1 MKKQKFLILALAGVL
16 FGCQKPELVDPNEN
30 GGQPMREVT
39 ISAGMLTS
47 ETKAALDSE
56 TGQFSWQ
63 TGDVISVL
71 ATDGKYY
78 DFTLAEGDGQWK
90 AEFAGRI
97 PETAEITT
105 VATYPAL
112 VADATENSSLTEN
125 TLMYSLPDEWTWKK
139 EVTNVPMVAAFEE
152 GADYMSFKQVGGV
165 MRFPVKN
172 MPYNGTFVLT
182 MGSRITG
189 EFPVDITK
197 LGETKMVTEALAEG
211 EVNTLTIHY
220 AAETDG
226 DLVEFNVPVPT
237 GTYTNFDI
245 EVKDKN
251 GVSLFTKH
259 YQLDNVVDRATL
271 LVMKEVELPA
281 RGMDAPTVWPY
292 FVDARILLPKVEGVN
307 QYAVYLDGATEPQIM
322 EATDWNAVLS
332 SIVIGGD
339 FAHKSTHTVAV
350 AKVENGKVLTSS
362 KSEAVEFTTGNVM
375 QVKYNTGTRFICAGW
390 DDVAIGVENSI
401 TYNEIT
407 KKWSLAAKNSS
418 VSDRNMRGYR
428 IQLYADDKTT
438 LLYDEVPFSSQV
450 DFGGGISNSSW
461 LGKIG
466 GQNMLLPTSMSFGWL
481 EPGKTYYF
489 RVQTLAEPVTF
500 TNDEGNEFRCYK
512 DASYEI
518 YSTRGGCAWSELV
531 PMTTDAPHVAS
542 ANEIFHEG
550 FDDMMFNNDIMNIS
564 VAAVPEFVS
573 SASEAS
579 KYKNVASAPRY
590 RAWADKLANGTPLKD
605 MKFSEQGFNTM
616 LGVIYHGLTDA
627 TTNAANVPVV
637 LNSYAGSLEG
647 WSVTI
652 GTTKLDRTINPGF
665 GTVRL
670 GQSGTAAGK
679 VLMQTPPINSDRLS
693 TETPTRCVV
702 RAKVSAHATDIGDD
716 VSRGVNS
723 VFGIY
728 LYRDGVAIN
737 DKNRHQFN
745 LDEDGQIKPE
755 WTENYTW
762 SSSSDYLHYPTW
774 FEVEQEYFLYKGD
787 VIGFEKCNFTVNGID
802 DYYGGNITIGEVTIE
817 IVPEE
822 VPFEDNGIGTEP
834 DDTDYDVFKLGEF
847 PISYW
852 YTVEPASFT
861 KVDPDTG
868 ASYYDYELTK
878 YRHQEMKD
886 AGFNI
891 VNYYGHSID
900 RSIQENKRIHDIC
913 AELDMK
919 FLANVWAQDEATR
932 IQLIKEYFGNS
943 ETYVGE
949 HYVDEPG
956 MDKFTDIGRFV
967 DLYNSALPDKEVYI
981 NLFPEYANTATQLKG
996 SYEDYINRYL
1006 QKIKTKSL
1014 SYDFYSLNTKN
1025 EFIKTQFYSN
1035 LDLVRSK
1042 TLAKRMPFWV
1052 ITQGSQCPG
1061 TRYPNEYEQ
1070 RWSVWANIALG
1081 SKGIAYFCYWTPNGG
1096 AYDDTPSLIDINGNR
1111 TEMYDW
1117 VKRINAD
1124 INTIGKK
1131 LLPCHADG
1139 AIMTSTTA
1147 YPLYD
1152 NAGTGRS
1159 NYGPVKAVAGNQN
1172 LVCGCFRDA
1181 RKSEAGEGYKG
1192 YKNLVVSMIPNR
1204 SVEAYLTLDPAVG
1217 QMTVTHNNTSAVV
1230 QVTNTL
1236 NTTVGDITVKFDGST
1251 LSLGIPNGEAV
1262 LLEY

>member
-1 MKKQKFLILALAGVL
+1 MKKQKFLVLALAGVL

-78 DFTLAEGDGQWK
+78 DFTLAEGNGEQT

-112 VADATENSSLTEN
+112 VADATESTSLTES
-125 TLMYSLPDEWTWKK
+125 TLMYSLPAEWTWKK

-407 KKWSLAAKNSS
+407 KKWSLAAKNAS
-418 VSDRNMRGYR
+418 VNDRNMRGYR

-500 TNDEGNEFRCYK
+500 VNDKDAEFRCYQ
-512 DASYEI
+512 DGASYEV

-531 PMTTDAPHVAS
+531 PMTTDTPHVAS
-542 ANEIFHEG
+542 ANEIFYEG
-550 FDDMMFNNDIMNIS
+550 FDDMMFNSDIMNIS
-564 VAAVPEFVS
+564 VAAVPEFITS
-573 SASEAS
+573 SSQSDS
-579 KYKNVASAPRY
+579 KYKNIASGERY
-590 RAWADKLANGTPLKD
+590 QTWVNTLKNGTPLKD
-605 MKFSEQGFNTM
+605 MRFSEQGFNTM
-616 LGVIYHGLTDA
+616 LGVFYHGMTVES
-627 TTNAANVPVV
+627 TNAKNVPAY
-637 LNSYAGSLEG
+637 LNKYAGSLEG

-652 GTTKLDRTINPGF
+652 GTDKKPTRTINPGF
-665 GTVRL
+665 GGVRL
-670 GQSGTAAGK
+670 GESGTAAGK

-693 TETPTRCVV
+693 TEKPTRCIV
-702 RAKVSAHATDIGDD
+702 RAKVSAHATTIGDD
-716 VSRGVNS
+716 ESRGVNA
-723 VFGIY
+723 VLGIY
-728 LYRDGVAIN
+728 LYRDGAPIN
-737 DKNRHQFN
+737 EKNQHQFN
-745 LDEDGQIKPE
+745 LDENGNFKPE

-762 SSSSDYLHYPTW
+762 TSSSDYLHYPTW
-774 FEVEQEYFLYKGD
+774 FEVEQEYYLYKGD
-787 VIGFEKCNFTVNGID
+787 VIGFEKSNPKVNGIS

-822 VPFEDNGIGTEP
+822 VPFQDNGIGTEP

-852 YTVEPASFT
+852 YTVEPWSYT
-861 KVDPDTG
+861 NPDGTY
-868 ASYYDYELTK
+868 SDELTLAR
-878 YRHQEMKD
+878 YQEMKD
-886 AGFNI
+886 AGFNV
-891 VNYYGHSID
+891 VNYWGHSTNH
-900 RSIQENKRIHDIC
+900 SPEENKRIHDIC
-913 AELDMK
+913 AQLNMK
-919 FLANVWAQDEATR
+919 FLGYMGAPDEVTR

-943 ETYVGE
+943 DTYVGE
-949 HYVDEPG
+949 HVADEPG
-956 MDKFTDIGRFV
+956 MSRFNELGRFV
-967 DLYNSALPDKEVYI
+967 DLYKSALPDKEAYI
-981 NLFPEYANTATQLKG
+981 NLFPQYANAATQLQG
-996 SYEDYINRYL
+996 EYEDYIDQYL
-1006 QKIKTKSL
+1006 KKVKTKSL
-1014 SYDFYSLNTKN
+1014 SYDFYGLSKN
-1025 EFIKTQFYSN
+1025 SELISGMYYSN
-1035 LDLVRSK
+1035 LDMVRSK
-1042 TLAKRMPFWV
+1042 TLEKRMPFWV
-1052 ITQGSQCPG
+1052 ITQGCECPSA
-1061 TRYPNEYEQ
+1061 RFPNEEEQ
-1070 RWSVWANIALG
+1070 RWSVWSNIAVG
-1081 SKGIAYFCYWTPNGG
+1081 SKGISYFCYWTPSG
-1096 AYDDTPSLIDINGNR
+1096 TTWESLIDLNGNK
-1111 TEMYDW
+1111 TVMYDW
-1117 VKRINAD
+1117 VQKINAD

-1139 AIMTSTTA
+1139 AIMTATKY

-1152 NAGTGRS
+1152 NGGAGRT
-1159 NYGPVKAVAGNQN
+1159 NYGPVKAVSGSQSI
-1172 LVCGCFRDA
+1172 LCGCFRDA

-1192 YKNLVVSMIPNR
+1192 YKNLVMSEMPNR
-1204 SVEAYLTLDPAVG
+1204 TVEAYLTLDPSVA

-1251 LSLGIPNGEAV
+1251 LTLGIPNGEAV

>member
-1 MKKQKFLILALAGVL
+1 MILR
-16 FGCQKPELVDPNEN
+16 LV
-30 GGQPMREVT
+30 
-39 ISAGMLTS
+39 SS
-47 ETKAALDSE
+47 H
-56 TGQFSWQ
+56 
-63 TGDVISVL
+63 GDVISVL

-125 TLMYSLPDEWTWKK
+125 TLMYSLPAEWTWKN

-292 FVDARILLPKVEGVN
+292 FVDARILLPKVEGVT

-362 KSEAVEFTTGNVM
+362 KSAAVEFTTGNVM
-375 QVKYNTGTRFICAGW
+375 QVTYNTGTRFICAGW

-407 KKWSLAAKNSS
+407 KKWSLAAKNAS
-418 VSDRNMRGYR
+418 VNDRNMRGYR

-461 LGKIG
+461 VGKIG
-466 GQNMLLPTSMSFGWL
+466 GENVLLPTSMSFGWL

-500 TNDEGNEFRCYK
+500 TNDEYNEFRCYK
-512 DASYEI
+512 DGASYEV

-542 ANEIFHEG
+542 ANEIFYEG
-550 FDDMMFNNDIMNIS
+550 FDDMMFNSDIMNIS
-564 VAAVPEFVS
+564 VAAVPEFITS
-573 SASEAS
+573 SSHS
-579 KYKNVASAPRY
+579 DSNYKKIGSAARY
-590 RAWADKLANGTPLKD
+590 QAWADKLAEGTPLKD
-605 MKFSEQGFNTM
+605 MRFSEQGFNTM
-616 LGVIYHGLTDA
+616 LGVFYHGMTKDA
-627 TTNAANVPVV
+627 TTTTKNVPTY
-637 LNSYAGSLEG
+637 LNKYAGSLEG

-652 GTTKLDRTINPGF
+652 GTDSKPTRTINPGF

-670 GQSGTAAGK
+670 GESGTAAGK
-679 VLMQTPPINSDRLS
+679 VLMKTPPINSDKLS
-693 TETPTRCVV
+693 TEKPTRCIV
-702 RAKVSAHATDIGDD
+702 RAKVSAHATTIGDD
-716 VSRGVNS
+716 VTRGVNA
-723 VFGIY
+723 VLGIY
-728 LYRDGVAIN
+728 LYRDGAAIN
-737 DKNRHQFN
+737 EKNQHQFN
-745 LDEDGQIKPE
+745 LNDEGQLKPE

-762 SSSSDYLHYPTW
+762 TSSSDYLHYPTW

-787 VIGFEKCNFTVNGID
+787 VIGFEKSNPKVNGIS
-802 DYYGGNITIGEVTIE
+802 DYYGGNVTIGEITIE

-919 FLANVWAQDEATR
+919 FLANVAAQDEATR

-943 ETYVGE
+943 DTYVGE

-956 MDKFTDIGRFV
+956 VDKYNDIARFV
-967 DLYNSALPDKEVYI
+967 DLYNSVLPNKEVYI
-981 NLFPEYANTATQLKG
+981 NLFPEYANAATQLKAP
-996 SYEDYINRYL
+996 YEEYIDKYL

-1014 SYDFYSLNTKN
+1014 SYDFYSLNTNN

-1152 NAGTGRS
+1152 NAGAGRS
-1159 NYGPVKAVAGNQN
+1159 NYGPVRAVAGSQN

-1204 SVEAYLTLDPAVG
+1204 TVEAYLTLDPSLA

-1251 LSLGIPNGEAV
+1251 LTLGIPNGEAV

>member
-1 MKKQKFLILALAGVL
+1 MK
-16 FGCQKPELVDPNEN
+16 
-30 GGQPMREVT
+30 
-39 ISAGMLTS
+39 
-47 ETKAALDSE
+47 
-56 TGQFSWQ
+56 
-63 TGDVISVL
+63 
-71 ATDGKYY
+71 
-78 DFTLAEGDGQWK
+78 
-90 AEFAGRI
+90 
-97 PETAEITT
+97 
-105 VATYPAL
+105 
-112 VADATENSSLTEN
+112 
-125 TLMYSLPDEWTWKK
+125 
-139 EVTNVPMVAAFEE
+139 
-152 GADYMSFKQVGGV
+152 
-165 MRFPVKN
+165 
-172 MPYNGTFVLT
+172 
-182 MGSRITG
+182 
-189 EFPVDITK
+189 
-197 LGETKMVTEALAEG
+197 
-211 EVNTLTIHY
+211 
-220 AAETDG
+220 
-226 DLVEFNVPVPT
+226 
-237 GTYTNFDI
+237 
-245 EVKDKN
+245 
-251 GVSLFTKH
+251 
-259 YQLDNVVDRATL
+259 
-271 LVMKEVELPA
+271 
-281 RGMDAPTVWPY
+281 
-292 FVDARILLPKVEGVN
+292 
-307 QYAVYLDGATEPQIM
+307 
-322 EATDWNAVLS
+322 
-332 SIVIGGD
+332 
-339 FAHKSTHTVAV
+339 
-350 AKVENGKVLTSS
+350 
-362 KSEAVEFTTGNVM
+362 
-375 QVKYNTGTRFICAGW
+375 
-390 DDVAIGVENSI
+390 
-401 TYNEIT
+401 
-407 KKWSLAAKNSS
+407 
-418 VSDRNMRGYR
+418 
-428 IQLYADDKTT
+428 
-438 LLYDEVPFSSQV
+438 
-450 DFGGGISNSSW
+450 
-461 LGKIG
+461 
-466 GQNMLLPTSMSFGWL
+466 
-481 EPGKTYYF
+481 
-489 RVQTLAEPVTF
+489 
-500 TNDEGNEFRCYK
+500 
-512 DASYEI
+512 
-518 YSTRGGCAWSELV
+518 
-531 PMTTDAPHVAS
+531 
-542 ANEIFHEG
+542 
-550 FDDMMFNNDIMNIS
+550 
-564 VAAVPEFVS
+564 
-573 SASEAS
+573 
-579 KYKNVASAPRY
+579 
-590 RAWADKLANGTPLKD
+590 
-605 MKFSEQGFNTM
+605 
-616 LGVIYHGLTDA
+616 
-627 TTNAANVPVV
+627 
-637 LNSYAGSLEG
+637 
-647 WSVTI
+647 
-652 GTTKLDRTINPGF
+652 
-665 GTVRL
+665 
-670 GQSGTAAGK
+670 
-679 VLMQTPPINSDRLS
+679 TPPINSDKLS
-693 TETPTRCVV
+693 ADKPTRCIV
-702 RAKVSAHATDIGDD
+702 RAKVSAHATTIGDN
-716 VSRGVNS
+716 VSRGVNA
-723 VFGIY
+723 VLGIY

-745 LDEDGQIKPE
+745 LDKDGQIKPE

-762 SSSSDYLHYPTW
+762 ASSSDYLHYPTW

-861 KVDPDTG
+861 KVDPATG

-919 FLANVWAQDEATR
+919 FLANVWAPDDATR

-943 ETYVGE
+943 DTYVGE

-956 MDKFTDIGRFV
+956 LDKFTDIGRFV
-967 DLYNSALPDKEVYI
+967 DLYNSELPDKEVYI

-996 SYEDYINRYL
+996 SYEDYINSYL

-1014 SYDFYSLNTKN
+1014 SYDFYSLNTNN

-1035 LDLVRSK
+1035 LDHVRTK
-1042 TLAKRMPFWV
+1042 TLARRMPFWV
-1052 ITQGSQCPG
+1052 ITQGSKCPG

-1152 NAGTGRS
+1152 NAGAGRS

-1251 LSLGIPNGEAV
+1251 LTLGIPNGEAV